1 MRTKVPLG
9 RAEKTTGS
17 NNNNDRGPQRQR
29 NVFSRAVCL
38 SLHLCRPASAHSHT
52 SYVIHSYHIV
62 HAGWEWLRLAA
73 KQAHTYCILPIKM
86 LDASDDCE
94 QRKQPERVLRFSIKH
109 RSNIYAPSRRRL
121 STQVRRTPIWF
132 LYREFL
138 YIYSLKLRRL
148 HFCFCSAGSL
158 FYDVK
163 WWNILDS
170 VCRSLFPLIKCA
182 AFSWCRFKIC
192 FFCGYLSYWAA

>member
-62 HAGWEWLRLAA
+62 HAGWVWLRLAA

-138 YIYSLKLRRL
+138 YINIFSQAATFTFLFLFCRL
-148 HFCFCSAGSL
+148 TL
-158 FYDVK
+158 LWREMVK
-163 WWNILDS
+163 YFGQRLS
-170 VCRSLFPLIKCA
+170 QS
-182 AFSWCRFKIC
+182 FSTN
-192 FFCGYLSYWAA
+192 